1 MGSSFARRLASE
13 GYDLLLTDRLQ
24 EPLARLSA
32 QLTESHPI
40 RVSNVVAD
48 LGDRQDL
55 HRLVQQVAEL
65 ERLDLLINNAGFAL
79 RGDFWRRDL
88 KRELEMIDVHISTCV
103 SLTRAALPGMIAR
116 GRGDIINLSSV
127 SAFMPAGG
135 GDTYAA
141 TKAYIAVFS
150 ELLQIQL
157 KGTGVHAMALCP
169 GLTYTGFHDT
179 AEWQDFKRSDVPR
192 FLWGH
197 PDEVVDRALR
207 AVRRKK
213 VICIPGLTNRLLCEL
228 GRNRVFRWL
237 CRRLNSGHVRERPV
251 GEV

>member
-116 GRGDIINLSSV
+116 GRGDIINVSSV
-127 SAFMPAGG
+127 SAFMPVGG

-141 TKAYIAVFS
+141 TKAFIAIFS

-169 GLTYTGFHDT
+169 GLTHTGFHDT
-179 AEWQDFKRSDVPR
+179 PEWQDFKRSDVPR
-192 FLWGH
+192 FLWGD
-197 PDEVVDRALR
+197 PDEVVERALR
-207 AVRRKK
+207 ALRKKK
-213 VICIPGLTNRLLCEL
+213 VICIPGFTNRVLSEL
-228 GRNRVFRWL
+228 GRNRLVRWL
-237 CRRLNSGHVRERPV
+237 CRRLNTGQVGPRPAGDV
-251 GEV
+251 